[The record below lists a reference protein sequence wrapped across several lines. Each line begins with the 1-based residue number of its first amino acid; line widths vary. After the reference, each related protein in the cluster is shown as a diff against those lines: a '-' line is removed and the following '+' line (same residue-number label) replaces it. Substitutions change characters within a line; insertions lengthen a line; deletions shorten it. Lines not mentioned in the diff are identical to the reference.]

1 MAAFAH
7 NEHRSNN
14 GIQTLWVPSPPPL
27 NLQIAL
33 LITSLAG
40 HGVGLLVNPKPSR
53 CLETL
58 NTPSPEFCL
67 SSWESGV
74 GIMRLALQCSHF
86 FPGEK
91 REEGRREGWGGEQG
105 RKGNGLA
112 TNCTIT
118 TFSKRKNHSVVV
130 FFPLCT
136 ICFPLLPPTLQF
148 RGKEERPVLGAHS
161 QWAAGKTRNMLEAR
175 GVKWRSG
182 GRAVPPPPC
191 PRPSSLSPG
200 GDGFHT

>member
-1 MAAFAH
+1 MPAFAH

-33 LITSLAG
+33 LVTSLAG
-40 HGVGLLVNPKPSR
+40 HGVCLLVIPKPSR

-58 NTPSPEFCL
+58 NTPSPEFCP

-74 GIMRLALQCSHF
+74 GIMRLALRGSHF

-91 REEGRREGWGGEQG
+91 REGGRREGWGGKQG

-118 TFSKRKNHSVVV
+118 TFSKRKNHSVL
-130 FFPLCT
+130 FFFLCAQYASRFCRQRCNSEAKKREGLGRT
-136 ICFPLLPPTLQF
+136 ASGQQAKQGTC
-148 RGKEERPVLGAHS
+148 RG
-161 QWAAGKTRNMLEAR
+161 
-175 GVKWRSG
+175 
-182 GRAVPPPPC
+182 
-191 PRPSSLSPG
+191 
-200 GDGFHT
+200 